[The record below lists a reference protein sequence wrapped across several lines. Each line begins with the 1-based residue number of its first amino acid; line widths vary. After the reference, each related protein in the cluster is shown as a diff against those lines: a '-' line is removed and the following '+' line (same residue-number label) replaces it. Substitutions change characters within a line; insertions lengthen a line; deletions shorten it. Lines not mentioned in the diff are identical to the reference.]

1 MSALRTFAAGFA
13 VKTVMR
19 VLGRERTPRRD
30 RRALRPAPPAR
41 ATAPLGPPRGPL
53 AAFTVAC
60 LATGLPLMILFEATV
75 TRVIGVLALF
85 AFIIAGAFLIASPA
99 FLLAEERSE

>member
-13 VKTVMR
+13 VKTIR
-19 VLGRERTPRRD
+19 KALGREHTPRRD
-30 RRALRPAPPAR
+30 RRALRPAPAP

-60 LATGLPLMILFEATV
+60 VAIGLPLMIVFEATA
-75 TRVIGVLALF
+75 TRVIGVIALF
-85 AFIIAGAFLIASPA
+85 AFIVAGVFLIASPA